1 VPLQFDHHPPGVLP
15 GGSGVS
21 YFRVVRGQDGAAN
34 MWSMIQREQ
43 SLSVTYPGVDGSDFQ
58 ITLYGMLP

>member
-1 VPLQFDHHPPGVLP
+1 
-15 GGSGVS
+15 
-21 YFRVVRGQDGAAN
+21 
-34 MWSMIQREQ
+34 MIQREQ